1 VTFDFYLPCM
11 TSLFSPDGIAAWQ
24 RHLNDSPAFHEAAAD
39 WRGTLLLVEEAAD
52 GARRETYLEV
62 AAGRCPVARVAT
74 VDDAASA
81 EFVLAA
87 SPTTWADLIAA
98 RSTPIT
104 AAFTGRLRLVRGD
117 LLRLA
122 PHARAAAALL
132 AAAA

>member
-1 VTFDFYLPCM
+1 M
-11 TSLFSPDGIAAWQ
+11 TSLFTPDGIAEWQ
-24 RHLNDSPAFHEAAAD
+24 RHLNDSPAFREAAGD
-39 WRGTLLLVEEAAD
+39 WRGTLLLVEDDD

-62 AAGRCPVARVAT
+62 ASGRCPVARVAT
-74 VDDAASA
+74 VDDAANA

-122 PHARAAAALL
+122 PHAKAAAALL
-132 AAAA
+132 SAAA